1 MEFKMR
7 IVTMVLCFIC
17 LFMMPIVTAGDET
30 SKNDLVIGD
39 DAPVFSLPDLE
50 GNYVFLRDYCGGTLR
65 KPWINKEKKAVVI
78 SFFATWC
85 VPCKKEIPYL
95 MQLNDQFKDQ
105 AVKIILVDVGEE
117 KEKVTPYLRQE
128 NINLPVL
135 FDQYQI
141 VSKKYGATSL
151 PRLVVISK
159 EGKVKKYQKGF
170 EDPELFM
177 TDMQKLIGE
186 LVAK

>member
-1 MEFKMR
+1 MR
-7 IVTMVLCFIC
+7 FAVMGVCLLC
-17 LFMMPIVTAGDET
+17 LLLMSVVTAGDET
-30 SKNDLVIGD
+30 SKNDLLIND

-50 GNYVFLRDYCGGTLR
+50 GNYVFLRDFCGGTLR
-65 KPWINKEKKAVVI
+65 KPWINKEKKAIVI

-95 MQLNDQFKDQ
+95 MQLEDQFKEQ
-105 AVKIILVDVGEE
+105 PVKFILIDVGEN
-117 KEKVTPYLRQE
+117 KEKVKPFLRQE
-128 NINLPVL
+128 NIDLTVL
-135 FDQYQI
+135 FDQYQV

-151 PRLVVISK
+151 PRLVVLSK

-170 EDPELFM
+170 ENPDLFM
-177 TDMQKLIGE
+177 TDMQNLIGE

>member
-1 MEFKMR
+1 M
-7 IVTMVLCFIC
+7 
-17 LFMMPIVTAGDET
+17 AGDE
-30 SKNDLVIGD
+30 SSSNDLMID
-39 DAPVFSLPDLE
+39 ENAPVFSLPDLN
-50 GNYVFLRDYCGGTLR
+50 GNYIFLRDFCGGTLR

-95 MQLNDQFKDQ
+95 LKLKDQFNEQ
-105 AVKIILVDVGEE
+105 PVKFLLIDVGED
-117 KEKVTPYLRQE
+117 KDKVIPYLLQE
-128 NINLPVL
+128 NIDLTVL
-135 FDQYQI
+135 FDQYQV

-170 EDPELFM
+170 EDPDTFM
-177 TDMQKLIGE
+177 ADMQKLIKE
-186 LVAK
+186 LIAK